1 MMLTDDLIKSHSQ
14 NRCVVRHDDGG
25 PERPSCG
32 QEGTSLLRD
41 FSSSLYLPLLEKF
54 VAMTAT
60 NRRRF
65 VFIGFV
71 FLRSHTDGRIELP
84 TVSKTRLSLSL
95 LYGSYY
101 VVN

>member
-14 NRCVVRHDDGG
+14 NRCVVRHDGG

-32 QEGTSLLRD
+32 RTSLLRD

-54 VAMTAT
+54 VAMTAA

-65 VFIGFV
+65 VYIGFV